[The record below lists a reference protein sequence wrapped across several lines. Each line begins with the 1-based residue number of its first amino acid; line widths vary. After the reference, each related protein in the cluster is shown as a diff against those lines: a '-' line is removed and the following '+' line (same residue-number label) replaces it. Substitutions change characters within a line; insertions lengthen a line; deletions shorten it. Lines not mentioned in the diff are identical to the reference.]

1 MSIDGTIDMS
11 IISMHDVVSASL
23 IAFEFDLEAPLD
35 VDMSVD
41 AFVGVV
47 YGLIGGALV
56 ITAEVNDS
64 GWTAVL
70 TALELTLTSLA
81 PAPPEEPLLAW

>member
-11 IISMHDVVSASL
+11 IISMHGVVSASL
-23 IAFEFDLEAPLD
+23 IAFEFDVEAPLD

-47 YGLIGGALV
+47 YGVIGGALV
-56 ITAEVNDS
+56 IAAEVNDS

-70 TALELTLTSLA
+70 TALELTRTS
-81 PAPPEEPLLAW
+81 PAPPEESLLAW

>member
-1 MSIDGTIDMS
+1 MPIDGTIDMS
-11 IISMHDVVSASL
+11 IISMHGVVSASL
-23 IAFEFDLEAPLD
+23 IAFEFDVEAPLD

-47 YGLIGGALV
+47 YGVIGGALV
-56 ITAEVNDS
+56 IFFAAEVNDS

-70 TALELTLTSLA
+70 TALELTLTS
-81 PAPPEEPLLAW
+81 PAPPQKSLLAW

>member
-1 MSIDGTIDMS
+1 MIVSSIAAMPDLMT
-11 IISMHDVVSASL
+11 VAV
-23 IAFEFDLEAPLD
+23 IAFEFDVEAPLD

-47 YGLIGGALV
+47 YGVIGGALV
-56 ITAEVNDS
+56 IAAEVNDS

-70 TALELTLTSLA
+70 TALELTLTS
-81 PAPPEEPLLAW
+81 PAPPEESLLAW

>member
-1 MSIDGTIDMS
+1 MPIDGTIDMS
-11 IISMHDVVSASL
+11 IISIHGVVSASL
-23 IAFEFDLEAPLD
+23 ISLEFDVEAPLD

-47 YGLIGGALV
+47 YGVIGGALV
-56 ITAEVNDS
+56 ISAEVNDS

-70 TALELTLTSLA
+70 TALELTLTS
-81 PAPPEEPLLAW
+81 PAPPEESLLAW